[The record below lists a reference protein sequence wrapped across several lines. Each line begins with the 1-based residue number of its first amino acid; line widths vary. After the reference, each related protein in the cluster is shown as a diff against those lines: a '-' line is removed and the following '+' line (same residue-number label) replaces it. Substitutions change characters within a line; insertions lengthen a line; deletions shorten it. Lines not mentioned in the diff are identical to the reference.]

1 MITVKD
7 CEAFC
12 DANPSWVHE
21 LACREC
27 LTMVPAYARAHE
39 AMLCANDVAMPTDQ
53 NMHRAV
59 EASFSDHRLAA

>member
-12 DANPSWVHE
+12 DANPNWVHE

-39 AMLCANDVAMPTDQ
+39 ATICSSGLAMPAFT
-53 NMHRAV
+53 HTP
-59 EASFSDHRLAA
+59 ETSDYRLVA

>member
-12 DANPSWVHE
+12 DADPNWVHE

-27 LTMVPAYARAHE
+27 LTIVPAYARAHE
-39 AMLCANDVAMPTDQ
+39 AIVCANDVAMPARLAQTP
-53 NMHRAV
+53 V
-59 EASFSDHRLAA
+59 TSDYRLAA

>member
-12 DANPSWVHE
+12 DANPNWVHE

-27 LTMVPAYARAHE
+27 LGMVPAYARAHE
-39 AMLCANDVAMPTDQ
+39 ATVCASDVAMSA
-53 NMHRAV
+53 HHASAV
-59 EASFSDHRLAA
+59 KSSADYRLVA

>member
-12 DANPSWVHE
+12 DAAPNWVHE

-27 LTMVPAYARAHE
+27 LTMVPAYAHAHE
-39 AMLCANDVAMPTDQ
+39 ATVCAALLTQQIPA
-53 NMHRAV
+53 HIAGG
-59 EASFSDHRLAA
+59 FSDYRLTA

>member
-1 MITVKD
+1 MITIED

-12 DANPSWVHE
+12 DAAPSWVNE

-39 AMLCANDVAMPTDQ
+39 MTLCERHFRMAAPPAHTPT
-53 NMHRAV
+53 
-59 EASFSDHRLAA
+59 RLEI

>member
-12 DANPSWVHE
+12 DADPNWVHE

-39 AMLCANDVAMPTDQ
+39 ATVCSNDVVMPT
-53 NMHRAV
+53 HHAPIV
-59 EASFSDHRLAA
+59 EASSNYRLAA

>member
-7 CEAFC
+7 CEALC
-12 DANPSWVHE
+12 DADPNWVHE

-39 AMLCANDVAMPTDQ
+39 ATVCAELT
-53 NMHRAV
+53 RAAARDGHIK
-59 EASFSDHRLAA
+59 ASIDHRLAA

>member
-1 MITVKD
+1 MITIED

-12 DANPSWVHE
+12 EADPGWVSE

-39 AMLCANDVAMPTDQ
+39 ALRCANDLDFAAP
-53 NMHRAV
+53 APP
-59 EASFSDHRLAA
+59 APHRLAA